1 MALARRNV
9 VGEHRFETAVALPKE
24 DYSLG
29 SPVRVNNQWIRRK
42 GDDSKELFVR
52 SSWVKIST
60 EEGSVY
66 RQVRGGSQKG
76 LTAKSIALDYDARE
90 ILGLK
95 KCNRA
100 EGCDYNI
107 YSPKRGV
114 IAVKAVTGPIVLIAL
129 WNHHDY
135 AYRIATRIS
144 LVAMAVSLIGLVISV
159 VGCFL
164 G

>member
-1 MALARRNV
+1 M
-9 VGEHRFETAVALPKE
+9 GEHRFETAVALPKE

-29 SPVRVNNQWIRRK
+29 SPVRVNNHWIRRK
-42 GDDSKELFVR
+42 GDDSKGLFMR

-95 KCNRA
+95 KCDRA
-100 EGCDYNI
+100 EGCD
-107 YSPKRGV
+107 
-114 IAVKAVTGPIVLIAL
+114 
-129 WNHHDY
+129 
-135 AYRIATRIS
+135 
-144 LVAMAVSLIGLVISV
+144 
-159 VGCFL
+159 
-164 G
+164 

>member
-1 MALARRNV
+1 MALARRDV
-9 VGEHRFETAVALPKE
+9 VREHRFETAVALPKE

-29 SPVRVNNQWIRRK
+29 SPVHVNNQWIRKKDDGSK
-42 GDDSKELFVR
+42 GLFVR

-76 LTAKSIALDYDARE
+76 LTTKTIALDYDAHE

-95 KCNRA
+95 KCDRV
-100 EGCDYNI
+100 EGCDYNT
-107 YSPKRGV
+107 YSPKGGAIV
-114 IAVKAVTGPIVLIAL
+114 VKAVSGPVVLIAL

-159 VGCFL
+159 IGCFA